1 MYELLALP
9 HSPGVI
15 QAPYAVP
22 KGSSRA
28 QIQGQGSVV
37 LLKDPKNRTCKKK
50 IVLFFWYH
58 LFWGGFFFVCLLGEV
73 CLVLLLILFF
83 TKPKKI
89 FLPEILFRITCPENL
104 HCRLSF
110 DTWKKL
116 WSY

>member
-50 IVLFFWYH
+50 KLFCFFGIICFGVDFS
-58 LFWGGFFFVCLLGEV
+58 LFVYWGRFVWFC
-73 CLVLLLILFF
+73 F
-83 TKPKKI
+83 
-89 FLPEILFRITCPENL
+89 
-104 HCRLSF
+104 
-110 DTWKKL
+110 
-116 WSY
+116 

>member
-50 IVLFFWYH
+50 NGFVFLVSFVLGW
-58 LFWGGFFFVCLLGEV
+58 
-73 CLVLLLILFF
+73 
-83 TKPKKI
+83 I
-89 FLPEILFRITCPENL
+89 FLCLFIGGGL
-104 HCRLSF
+104 FGFAF
-110 DTWKKL
+110 DFVFYETKEDFSSRNTFQDYL
-116 WSY
+116 P